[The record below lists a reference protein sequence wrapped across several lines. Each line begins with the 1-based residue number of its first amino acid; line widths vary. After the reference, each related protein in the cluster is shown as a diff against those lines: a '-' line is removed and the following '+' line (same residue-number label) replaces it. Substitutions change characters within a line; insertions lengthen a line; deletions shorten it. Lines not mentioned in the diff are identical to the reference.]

1 MGSCKSKQNIN
12 NHNDMDNT
20 YYKANNDD
28 RTNDE
33 LTPQEIRDREAR
45 QIIKCMNRK
54 GNAF

>member
-20 YYKANNDD
+20 YYNATNDD
-28 RTNDE
+28 KTNDE
-33 LTPQEIRDREAR
+33 LTNEERIARETR
-45 QIIKCMNRK
+45 QIIDCMNRK